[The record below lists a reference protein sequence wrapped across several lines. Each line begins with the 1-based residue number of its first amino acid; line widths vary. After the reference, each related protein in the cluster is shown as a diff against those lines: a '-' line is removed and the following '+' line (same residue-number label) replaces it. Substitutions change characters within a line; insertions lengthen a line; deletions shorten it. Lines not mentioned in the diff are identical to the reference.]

1 MAIAGATTNC
11 IVTKCT
17 KWDNTNNESKE
28 VINLNPYV
36 VCMWLSDRDGQI
48 KYKIKLIYIHYW
60 IWCYIN
66 IKSKTIKED
75 IPYNHYPSKS
85 HCRHNIRQSEPKAIV
100 ARN

>member
-36 VCMWLSDRDGQI
+36 VYMWLSEMVRLNTKQNSFI
-48 KYKIKLIYIHYW
+48 LIMEYDVTEIL
-60 IWCYIN
+60 
-66 IKSKTIKED
+66 KVK
-75 IPYNHYPSKS
+75 
-85 HCRHNIRQSEPKAIV
+85 Q
-100 ARN
+100 